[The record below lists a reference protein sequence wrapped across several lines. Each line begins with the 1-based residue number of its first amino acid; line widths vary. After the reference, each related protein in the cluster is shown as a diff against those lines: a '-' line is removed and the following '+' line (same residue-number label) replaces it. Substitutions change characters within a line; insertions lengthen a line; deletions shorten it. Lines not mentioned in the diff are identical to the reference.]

1 MVEHAEQD
9 NELSSES
16 IKAIAESVGVK
27 DLNGD
32 CTAYLAK
39 QALLQVCG
47 VGFCFIFTL
56 MCIRLHF
63 LLEGHVF
70 EHS

>member
-1 MVEHAEQD
+1 MVEHAEND

-32 CTAYLAK
+32 CTSYLAK
-39 QALLQVCG
+39 QALLQVIERCSGIG
-47 VGFCFIFTL
+47 VGHLNCL
-56 MCIRLHF
+56 KSNF
-63 LLEGHVF
+63 LSVN
-70 EHS
+70 

>member
-47 VGFCFIFTL
+47 VGLCFIFTL
-56 MCIRLHF
+56 C
-63 LLEGHVF
+63 V
-70 EHS
+70 